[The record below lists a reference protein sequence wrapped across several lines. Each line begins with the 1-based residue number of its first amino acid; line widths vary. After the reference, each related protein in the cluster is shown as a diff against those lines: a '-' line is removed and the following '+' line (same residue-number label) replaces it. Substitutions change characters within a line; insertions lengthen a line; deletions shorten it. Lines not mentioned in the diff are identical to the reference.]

1 MNWQERAILPRPSAF
16 TPNVR
21 LSCECAM
28 QFMPVSK
35 MVDFRRLETAS
46 ILFFQRVTGVS
57 NQRESRLEFVLF
69 GGQSCNLL
77 TSS

>member
-35 MVDFRRLETAS
+35 MADFRRLETAS

-57 NQRESRLEFVLF
+57 NQQESRLELLF
-69 GGQSCNLL
+69 SEVNRAIF
-77 TSS
+77 